1 MKKALFSVILCGM
14 ISTMSAMDELY
25 RLPSADIITKR
36 LCNDGFPHFAQK
48 SHIGIILQEKAY
60 DSIELFCHTQSIRAM
75 YTENNPYELI
85 YDQYT
90 KKIYRKYYP
99 IPTIPEIIYL
109 LLQDYPQAAAALK
122 KNYSFIK

>member
-14 ISTMSAMDELY
+14 VSTLSAMDALY
-25 RLPSADIITKR
+25 TLPSANIITQR
-36 LCNDGFPHFAQK
+36 LCNSGFPHFAQH
-48 SHIGIILQEKAY
+48 SRIGIILHEKAY
-60 DSIELFCHTQSIRAM
+60 DSIELFCHTQSIRAI
-75 YTENNPYELI
+75 YTENNPYALI

-109 LLQDYPQAAAALK
+109 VLQDYPQAAAALK